1 MEIIMTQMRKFEQE
15 AIAKE
20 ILNKIK
26 TNSSKEQNTM
36 EKSSKELK
44 NIRKLYA
51 KIEGIQE
58 QERKLY
64 REKRNISEEMDTAI
78 KDFNNLYCSDKN
90 YNLYKDYNDY
100 ITWSINEWELRQ
112 DIENKLAIALI
123 SPDWQDKLS
132 TIIDDI
138 ASQFGA

>member
-1 MEIIMTQMRKFEQE
+1 MTQMRKFEQE
-15 AIAKE
+15 AIARE

-26 TNSSKEQNTM
+26 TNNSKEQNAM

-44 NIRKLYA
+44 NIRSLTS
-51 KIEGIQE
+51 KIEDIAE

-64 REKRNISEEMDTAI
+64 REKRAISEEMDTTI

-123 SPDWQDKLS
+123 SPDWKDKLS
-132 TIIDDI
+132 SIIDDI

>member
-1 MEIIMTQMRKFEQE
+1 MTQMRKFEQE

-132 TIIDDI
+132 SIIDDI

>member
-15 AIAKE
+15 AVAKE

-44 NIRKLYA
+44 NIRKLSA

-58 QERKLY
+58 KERKLY

-78 KDFNNLYCSDKN
+78 KDFNNLYCSNKN

>member
-1 MEIIMTQMRKFEQE
+1 MTQMRKFEQE

-51 KIEGIQE
+51 KIESIQE

-132 TIIDDI
+132 SIIDDI

>member
-1 MEIIMTQMRKFEQE
+1 MTQMRKFEQE

-26 TNSSKEQNTM
+26 TNSFKQQNTM

-44 NIRKLYA
+44 NIRKLSA

-58 QERKLY
+58 KERKLY

-78 KDFNNLYCSDKN
+78 KDFNNLYCSNKN
-90 YNLYKDYNDY
+90 YNLHKDYNDY

-112 DIENKLAIALI
+112 DIENKLAVALI

>member
-1 MEIIMTQMRKFEQE
+1 MTQMRKFEQE

-100 ITWSINEWELRQ
+100 ITWSINEWELKQ

>member
-1 MEIIMTQMRKFEQE
+1 MTQMRKFEQE

-26 TNSSKEQNTM
+26 TNNSKEQNTM

-51 KIEGIQE
+51 KIENIQE

>member
-1 MEIIMTQMRKFEQE
+1 MTQMRKFEQE

-26 TNSSKEQNTM
+26 TNNSKEQNAM
-36 EKSSKELK
+36 EEISSLTD
-44 NIRKLYA
+44 IRSLTSKMQDIA
-51 KIEGIQE
+51 E

-64 REKRNISEEMDTAI
+64 REKRAISEEMDIAVR
-78 KDFNNLYCSDKN
+78 DFNTLYCSDNN
-90 YNLYKDYNDY
+90 YKLYKDYNDD
-100 ITWSINEWELRQ
+100 ITWSYNEWELRQ

-123 SPDWQDKLS
+123 SPDWKDKLS

>member
-1 MEIIMTQMRKFEQE
+1 MTQMRKFEQE

-20 ILNKIK
+20 ILNRIII
-26 TNSSKEQNTM
+26 NNSKEQNAM

-44 NIRKLYA
+44 NIRSLIS
-51 KIEGIQE
+51 KIEGISE

-64 REKRNISEEMDTAI
+64 KEKRNISEEMREAI
-78 KDFNNLYCSDKN
+78 KDFNNLYCSNTN
-90 YNLYKDYNDY
+90 YNLYSDYNDSV
-100 ITWSINEWELRQ
+100 TWSVNEWELRQ

-123 SPDWQDKLS
+123 SPDWKDKLS
-132 TIIDDI
+132 TIINDV